1 MSEILYKCD
10 GKRCAI
16 CHPEV
21 CDSTNNIAYA
31 KNFVRNSAGDY
42 VEMERDQKKQ
52 ANKFIELYELAGN
65 RISINIKRILYITTT
80 NEGSKTMVKMN
91 EGTILFVQESY
102 DEILE
107 LIEGNNQ

>member
-10 GKRCAI
+10 GKRCEI

-21 CDSTNNIAYA
+21 CDTTNNIAYA
-31 KNFVRNSAGDY
+31 KNFIRNAAGDY
-42 VEMERDQKKQ
+42 IEMEHDQKK

-65 RISINIKRILYITTT
+65 PISINVKRILYVTTT
-80 NEGSKTMVKMN
+80 NDGSKTIVKMN

-102 DEILE
+102 DEIVE